1 MSLQELDRFRIL
13 VVDDNLPSAEL
24 VQAFL
29 GRSGLHSVK
38 VITDPRA
45 ALDQFEDLAPD
56 LVILDLHMPGL
67 DGYAVLAELRRRAD
81 AADLPVLVLTA
92 DTTREATHRALEL
105 GASDFLTKPLD
116 ATELV
121 LRVGN
126 LLEAHALHIGL
137 LRRHRWLEASAQL
150 SADLLSGDL
159 ISGDLISGDLISGD
173 LISDDLISGDRA
185 EPLRRVCELAREAA
199 GADIAVLAT
208 PGPASTEAAPQLV
221 ARIWVGDRTD
231 AAADA
236 IAAAFTSG
244 RFRGDTAL
252 LTDALDDRPDA
263 LGPVMLVPLIGRDGL
278 LGALLLARRS
288 GSSPFLVADLP
299 LAQGFAAQAAIAVEL
314 AAARAEKARML
325 VLADRHRIA
334 RDLHDQVIQRL
345 FATGLQLQQVA
356 DRMEPGPIA
365 DRIGEHV
372 DDLDDTIT
380 EIRSTIF
387 GLRQANGAD
396 PLRVPDLADDDPLP
410 ASVTAPRSA
419 LS

>member
-13 VVDDNLPSAEL
+13 VIDDNLPSAEL

-29 GRSGLHSVK
+29 GRSGLHSVE

-159 ISGDLISGDLISGD
+159 ISGDLISGDLIS
-173 LISDDLISGDRA
+173 DDLLSDDRA

-208 PGPASTEAAPQLV
+208 PGPASTEAAPQLF

-263 LGPVMLVPLIGRDGL
+263 LGPVMLVPLIGRDGV
-278 LGALLLARRS
+278 LGALLLARTS
-288 GSSPFLVADLP
+288 GSAPFLVADLP

-334 RDLHDQVIQRL
+334 RDLHDLVIQRL

-356 DRMEPGPIA
+356 DRMEPGPLA

-396 PLRVPDLADDDPLP
+396 PLRVPDLADEDPI
-410 ASVTAPRSA
+410 AESVTAPRSA